1 MSKSE
6 IGANRLDDAARAGP
20 LNHSA
25 ALTLEEVGV
34 KVNNLRYFSSQ
45 GWPFPNS
52 LMIAFATFRMSL
64 AVV

>member
-20 LNHSA
+20 LNHIA

-34 KVNNLRYFSSQ
+34 KVDVQF
-45 GWPFPNS
+45 
-52 LMIAFATFRMSL
+52 THL
-64 AVV
+64 ASWSTS